1 MEQKTE
7 KRERNPHPQVFAC
20 WEKAVV
26 CQGEPSY
33 LWGMQNADEQV
44 VPLAEYQKLASENVD
59 LKQRLAW
66 FERMMFGRKSERFV
80 PEEPGVG
87 QLNLLFDA
95 GQAEEVEQ
103 SVRQIIEAHERK
115 APEKKENSHKGRLPI
130 PADLVRV
137 EEVIEP
143 EEDVSGM
150 KRIGE
155 DVTEVLEYDPGRIWV
170 RRIVRP
176 KYARSQAN
184 EEIAQGQIV
193 QAPAKDLPLGRSKAG
208 VSLVAHIL
216 MSKYVE
222 HLPLHR
228 LIARFARSGLN
239 IPPATIGQWVK
250 SGADP
255 LLILYEAYKKII
267 FGSFYL
273 QMDETKLKVLE
284 DAKKGKAHLGFLWAV
299 FDPIN
304 KLPFFFYQPGRDHK
318 GPKKLLERF
327 AGVLQCDGFSVY
339 ETLSTKLDD
348 LALMNC
354 MAHIRREFFDAQ
366 SNDAQRAQTAM
377 TLIKLLYG
385 VEEKARN
392 LGLNAEQR
400 LELRL
405 KESKPIFDTLGEWLH
420 TEYNKVTPASAI
432 GKAIQYALN
441 RWKNLGLF
449 FANGNIEIDNNLVE
463 NIIRPA
469 AIGRKNYL
477 FAGSH
482 ESAQRTAMLYTFFAA
497 CKQYGIDPEKWLNDV
512 LNRINEHKVSQIHEL
527 MPHNWKPQ
535 AAKNTGSLEMPVE

>member
-1 MEQKTE
+1 
-7 KRERNPHPQVFAC
+7 
-20 WEKAVV
+20 
-26 CQGEPSY
+26 
-33 LWGMQNADEQV
+33 MQNAGNQT
-44 VPLAEYQKLASENVD
+44 VPLSDHQKVVAENAD

-80 PEEPGVG
+80 PSEAAPG
-87 QLNLLFDA
+87 QLNLVFDP
-95 GQAEEVEQ
+95 GQDKVVEQ
-103 SVRQIIEAHERK
+103 SVRQMIEAHERR
-115 APEKKENSHKGRLPI
+115 APEKKENNHHGRLPI
-130 PADLVRV
+130 PADLLRV

-143 EEDVSGM
+143 QEDVSGM
-150 KRIGE
+150 KCIGQ
-155 DVTEVLEYDPGRIWV
+155 DVTEVLEYEAGRIWV

-176 KYARSQAN
+176 KYARAEAN
-184 EEIAQGQIV
+184 EESAQGQIV

-228 LIARFARSGLN
+228 LIARFARSGLK

-255 LLILYEAYKKII
+255 LLILYEAYQKII

-304 KLPFFFYQPGRDHK
+304 KLPFFFYQVGRDHR
-318 GPKKLLERF
+318 GPKKLLQRF

-339 ETLSTKLDD
+339 ETLNTQLDA

-366 SNDAQRAQTAM
+366 SNDPERATTAL
-377 TLIKLLYG
+377 TLIKLLYQ

-392 LGLNAEQR
+392 MGLNAEQR

-405 KESKPIFDTLGEWLH
+405 KESKPIFDTLGEWLR
-420 TEYNKVTPASAI
+420 TEYNKATPASAV

-441 RWKNLGLF
+441 RWKNMGLF

-482 ESAQRTAMLYTFFAA
+482 ESAQRTAMIYTFFAA
-497 CKQYGIDPEKWLNDV
+497 CKQHSIDPEIWLNDV
-512 LNRINEHKVSQIHEL
+512 LNRIHDHKISRLEEL
-527 MPHNWKPQ
+527 MPQYWKPAPDKKPAGQ
-535 AAKNTGSLEMPVE
+535 VKQTQ